1 MTRDFKRAV
10 ELNGG
15 TESRLG
21 IGLVGF
27 TGSWLVDTAIS
38 LRPYALVSPHPSYQN
53 TAQQDRAPPVALD

>member
-15 TESRLG
+15 SESRLG

-38 LRPYALVSPHPSYQN
+38 LRPHALVSLHPFCQN
-53 TAQQDRAPPVALD
+53 TAQQDRAPRLA